1 MSAAPPIGTPLSQLS
16 PESDF
21 PKSAATRRLIRPPP
35 HHIPPL
41 MDSNTWT
48 GPEPPI
54 INAEGAI
61 EYVRP
66 YDHEVRRAT
75 YANAQARLP
84 RRYSTPPPPSLVLTR
99 HIETPADI
107 FDTDEDEDNHFATQV
122 LADAD
127 QPPAVNTPERALADI
142 PPEIAQQLGFLG
154 TDPARYPLATQLL
167 NLPEEHRWPLTVM
180 TLVQDHPAR
189 AESRPSLRPR
199 RAAQNDPVDPER
211 MRGRPHIFSVRLQ
224 VSPTQ
229 HPYLPGATRSP
240 MLASYA
246 QQNQIS
252 NSVRLILLSGD
263 IECYS
268 NQRNRRARGIRHTP
282 LTIILGRI
290 RTAYR
295 IGTIDPTMMPRGY
308 AQMCPQ
314 AMNALSSPHPQPNS
328 PANTSPTLQLLENI
342 VPFDHLDGHGPV
354 PRLGD
359 LMQSMWEAFQTEA
372 RRHLG
377 PMPLQPAYNSDR
389 VRMAHI
395 RLHMIDY
402 RYSTPASSYSY
413 WTTLDRDLLALAQ
426 EDDTYQAAHAQAI
439 LMRDAQLFDGSNTLA
454 SIPRADRRLPSDTEI
469 QERLAL
475 IEAGAILLE

>member
-1 MSAAPPIGTPLSQLS
+1 
-16 PESDF
+16 
-21 PKSAATRRLIRPPP
+21 
-35 HHIPPL
+35 
-41 MDSNTWT
+41 
-48 GPEPPI
+48 
-54 INAEGAI
+54 
-61 EYVRP
+61 
-66 YDHEVRRAT
+66 
-75 YANAQARLP
+75 
-84 RRYSTPPPPSLVLTR
+84 
-99 HIETPADI
+99 
-107 FDTDEDEDNHFATQV
+107 
-122 LADAD
+122 
-127 QPPAVNTPERALADI
+127 
-142 PPEIAQQLGFLG
+142 
-154 TDPARYPLATQLL
+154 
-167 NLPEEHRWPLTVM
+167 M

-475 IEAGAILLE
+475 IEAGAILLDVAQLLSPKNHHAQHKPHQLPVTTHGRYICLWAGNSPAGWSLPGRIDSVAVVSVEIANPLRPQSTSPAQGRNAPRASARACPRRSRPLQVRPRDGSPQALRACNRATLQYCASGAPSPWSVPGAPRTTPYGVL